1 MRKDDQIGIVGAGL
15 VGALQA
21 IYLKRNGFDVELF
34 ERRPDMRKNIISAGR
49 SINLALSDRGFKGL
63 AGVGIDQEIRD
74 IGIPMFG
81 RMIHDPQGNTSF
93 QPYGKE
99 GQAIYS
105 VSRGGLNAK
114 LMDLAEKE
122 GVKIH
127 FEHQC
132 ADINLDEA
140 TLHFQ
145 FGQEEKKIKKDLI
158 IGTDGAYSEARQ
170 KMQKLPRFDYSQY
183 YIPHGYKELSIP
195 ANADGSFKMEKN
207 ALHIWPRGE
216 FMLIA
221 LPNQDG
227 SFTCTLFFPFEGEN
241 SFESLYNPEKVLKFF
256 QEIFPDTLALMP
268 DLLEEYFSNP
278 TSSMVIVKCFPWSYQ
293 DKILLMGDASH
304 AIVPFYG
311 QGMNSGFEDCSVFD
325 EMLSSGQYTNWKSF
339 FNAFE
344 ISRKPNTDA
353 IAELAL
359 RNFIEMRD
367 KVADQTFIF
376 QKKIEAWFSEKHPDK
391 WIPLYS
397 MVTFSHLPYAY
408 ALKNGEKQDKI
419 MSKVINHTGLNGDFQ
434 NDEVEKI
441 ILDAL

>member
-1 MRKDDQIGIVGAGL
+1 MRKDEQIGIVGAGL

-21 IYLKRNGFDVELF
+21 IYLKRKGFDVELF

-158 IGTDGAYSEARQ
+158 IGTDGAYSEVRQ

-241 SFESLYNPEKVLKFF
+241 SFESSTSFKTVFLNKFLTYSLSSKSLYNVVTKKESFSDFSCLICFKTSVLMVGKS
-256 QEIFPDTLALMP
+256 
-268 DLLEEYFSNP
+268 SNQ
-278 TSSMVIVKCFPWSYQ
+278 VN
-293 DKILLMGDASH
+293 L
-304 AIVPFYG
+304 
-311 QGMNSGFEDCSVFD
+311 
-325 EMLSSGQYTNWKSF
+325 
-339 FNAFE
+339 
-344 ISRKPNTDA
+344 
-353 IAELAL
+353 
-359 RNFIEMRD
+359 
-367 KVADQTFIF
+367 
-376 QKKIEAWFSEKHPDK
+376 
-391 WIPLYS
+391 
-397 MVTFSHLPYAY
+397 
-408 ALKNGEKQDKI
+408 
-419 MSKVINHTGLNGDFQ
+419 
-434 NDEVEKI
+434 
-441 ILDAL
+441 